1 MYRLE
6 DWGILV
12 LRVVVGIVFLV
23 HGAQKLFFFGF
34 GGVTQTMSGLGIW
47 PPQMA
52 AIVVTLVEFVGGI
65 LLIIGLFTRWAALL
79 LAVDMLMAILTVH
92 LRNGFFMPSGFEY
105 PLTLLG
111 TTVALALIGPGEVS
125 VEQRVVRHGMFF

>member
-1 MYRLE
+1 
-6 DWGILV
+6 
-12 LRVVVGIVFLV
+12 
-23 HGAQKLFFFGF
+23 
-34 GGVTQTMSGLGIW
+34 MSGLGIW